1 MFKRIPT
8 FYILLAALLIT
19 SAVPLG
25 LMALNTLRATETE
38 VEREQ
43 IAQLV
48 ARVAAHASTINE
60 QLRSFENATKLA
72 ADQSGFLL
80 LNPQAQMTPAEKDA
94 SLQKYRRDANGVY
107 GLDEW
112 YHQSYQ
118 PQFGDDRQSNVFL
131 NRDTPLTPE
140 LGYAIAVTE
149 KLNPLFDAIQR
160 SNIGTQWIYL
170 TLADGM
176 MRLFPWQDN
185 SGYPVDW
192 KPQEI
197 SFYTVAAPERNPLRQ
212 AMWTAPYNDFAGA
225 GLMVTSS
232 APIYDKDKLIGVMSH
247 DFRIKDLQRQV
258 LGFEV
263 GKTGLAF
270 LLDSQGNIIAHKN
283 YAPENTPLGEE
294 LNIKLAEL
302 EPSMAPAVEAMLT
315 PGQSTPLGSPRG
327 MGLSTGQGVLRITDK
342 FGAVWVVVFTPIQTT
357 GWSLGLMQPRS
368 EIIQPAFEISRNVLA
383 GTIGLV
389 VLAVIVSIGLA
400 RAFSRPMVLLS
411 NAARGIE
418 ASVDAVEAPGG
429 ADKGAAVGAVN
440 LLHISGTRE
449 ISNLV
454 TVFSQ
459 MVAALQ
465 KRIDELGSIYAMG
478 QTITSA
484 LEYEQTLQAILA
496 AVRQVVQFDA
506 AEVLIAQG
514 NALGTTEL
522 TVEARSSQGG
532 FKDTTGR
539 KHVMG
544 QGLTGRIAQN
554 KTFILCPSVSPE
566 AVREQLGPDAD
577 LGFLTQVI
585 RDGVLSFLGIPLL
598 IGERLIGVLTLVH
611 HEANHFT
618 EDDRRQLSR
627 LAAQA
632 SIAIDNAIRV
642 RQRESTLKQQI
653 CELQIEID
661 EAKKARQ
668 VAEITETDYFR
679 ELSQKA
685 QRFRE
690 RR

>member
-1 MFKRIPT
+1 
-8 FYILLAALLIT
+8 
-19 SAVPLG
+19 
-25 LMALNTLRATETE
+25 
-38 VEREQ
+38 
-43 IAQLV
+43 
-48 ARVAAHASTINE
+48 
-60 QLRSFENATKLA
+60 
-72 ADQSGFLL
+72 
-80 LNPQAQMTPAEKDA
+80 
-94 SLQKYRRDANGVY
+94 
-107 GLDEW
+107 
-112 YHQSYQ
+112 
-118 PQFGDDRQSNVFL
+118 
-131 NRDTPLTPE
+131 
-140 LGYAIAVTE
+140 
-149 KLNPLFDAIQR
+149 
-160 SNIGTQWIYL
+160 
-170 TLADGM
+170 M

-185 SGYPVDW
+185 SGYPPDW

-197 SFYTVAAPERNPLRQ
+197 SFYTVAAPERNPLSE
-212 AMWTAPYNDFAGA
+212 AVWTAPYNDFAGA
-225 GLMVTSS
+225 GLMVTNS
-232 APIYDKDKLIGVMSH
+232 APIWVKDKLVGVMSH

-270 LLDSQGNIIAHKN
+270 LLDRQGNIIAHKN
-283 YAPENTPLGEE
+283 YAPENTPPGEE

-302 EPSMAPAVEAMLT
+302 DPSMAPAVAAML
-315 PGQSTPLGSPRG
+315 SYSR
-327 MGLSTGQGVLRITDK
+327 GVLRVTDK
-342 FGAVWVVVFTPIQTT
+342 SGVVWVIVYTHIPTT
-357 GWSLGLMQPRS
+357 GWGLGLMQPRT
-368 EIIQPAFEISRNVLA
+368 EIIQPVLEISRNVLA

-400 RAFSRPMVLLS
+400 RAFSRPMVSLS

-418 ASVDAVEAPGG
+418 SSVDAVEASVG
-429 ADKGAAVGAVN
+429 ADKRAAVGATN
-440 LLHISGTRE
+440 LSHISGTRE

-454 TVFSQ
+454 TVFGQ

-465 KRIDELGSIYAMG
+465 KRINELGSIYTMG

-506 AEVLIAQG
+506 AEVLIARG

-554 KTFILCPSVSPE
+554 KTFMLYPTLSPE
-566 AVREQLGPDAD
+566 AVREQLGPDVD
-577 LGFLTQVI
+577 LSFVTEAI

-598 IGERLIGVLTLVH
+598 IGERLIGVITLVH

-653 CELQIEID
+653 TELQIEID

-685 QRFRE
+685 QRLRE
-690 RR
+690 KR

>member
-25 LMALNTLRATETE
+25 LMALNALRATETE

-43 IAQLV
+43 ITQLV
-48 ARVAAHASTINE
+48 ARTDAHASTIDE
-60 QLRSFENATKLA
+60 QLRSFENATQLA
-72 ADQSGFLL
+72 AEQARFLL
-80 LNPQAQMTPAEKDA
+80 LDPQTQMTPAEKDA
-94 SLQKYRRDANGVY
+94 ALQKYRRDANGVY

-112 YHQSYQ
+112 YHQSYL
-118 PQFGDDRQSNVFL
+118 PRFGDERQSNVFV

-149 KLNPLFDAIQR
+149 KLNPLFDAIHR

-170 TLADGM
+170 TLANGM

-185 SGYPVDW
+185 SGYPPDW

-197 SFYTVAAPERNPLRQ
+197 SFYTVATPERDPLRK

-225 GLMVTSS
+225 GLMVTNS
-232 APIYDKDKLIGVMSH
+232 APVYDKDKLIGVMSH
-247 DFRIKDLQRQV
+247 DFRIKDLQKQV

-270 LLDSQGNIIAHKN
+270 LLDSQGNIIAHKD

-302 EPSMAPAVEAMLT
+302 EPSMAPAVAAM
-315 PGQSTPLGSPRG
+315 
-327 MGLSTGQGVLRITDK
+327 LSTGQGVLRVTDK
-342 FGAVWVVVFTPIQTT
+342 FGVVWVVVFTPIRTT
-357 GWSLGLMQPRS
+357 GWSLGLMQPRR
-368 EIIQPAFEISRNVLA
+368 EIIQPVFEISRSVTA

-418 ASVDAVEAPGG
+418 ASVDAVEASVG
-429 ADKGAAVGAVN
+429 ADKGAGVGAVN
-440 LLHISGTRE
+440 LSHIRGTRE

-465 KRIDELGSIYAMG
+465 KRINELGSIYAMG

-484 LEYEQTLQAILA
+484 VEYEQTLQAILA
-496 AVRQVVQFDA
+496 AVQQVVQFDA
-506 AEVLIAQG
+506 AEVLIARA
-514 NALGTTEL
+514 NEL
-522 TVEARSSQGG
+522 TVEARSGQGR

-577 LGFLTQVI
+577 LSFLTQVI

-598 IGERLIGVLTLVH
+598 IGERLIGVITLVH

-642 RQRESTLKQQI
+642 RQRESALKQQI

-661 EAKKARQ
+661 DVKKARQ

-685 QRFRE
+685 HRLRE
-690 RR
+690 RK

>member
-25 LMALNTLRATETE
+25 LMALNALRATEIE

-48 ARVAAHASTINE
+48 ARADAHASTIDE

-72 ADQSGFLL
+72 ADQARFLL
-80 LNPQAQMTPAEKDA
+80 LNPQTQMTPAEKDA
-94 SLQKYRRDANGVY
+94 ALQKYRRDANGAY

-112 YHQSYQ
+112 YHQSYL
-118 PQFGDDRQSNVFL
+118 PQFGDDRLSNVFL

-149 KLNPLFDAIQR
+149 KLNPLLDAIHR

-170 TLADGM
+170 TLANGM

-185 SGYPVDW
+185 SGYPPDW
-192 KPQEI
+192 KPQEV
-197 SFYTVAAPERNPLRQ
+197 SFYTVAAPERNPLRK

-225 GLMVTSS
+225 GLMVTNS
-232 APIYDKDKLIGVMSH
+232 APVYDKDKLIGVMSH
-247 DFRIKDLQRQV
+247 DFRIKDLQKQV
-258 LGFEV
+258 LGFQV
-263 GKTGLAF
+263 GQAGLAF
-270 LLDSQGNIIAHKN
+270 LLDSLGNIIAHKN

-302 EPSMAPAVEAMLT
+302 EPSMAPAVAAMAL
-315 PGQSTPLGSPRG
+315 GTPLKGVLG
-327 MGLSTGQGVLRITDK
+327 TTSTGRGVLRVTDK

-357 GWSLGLMQPRS
+357 GWSLGLMQPRR
-368 EIIQPAFEISRNVLA
+368 EIIQPAFEISRSVTA

-418 ASVDAVEAPGG
+418 ASVDAVEASVG
-429 ADKGAAVGAVN
+429 ADKGAAVGAVR
-440 LLHISGTRE
+440 LGVSHISGTRE

-465 KRIDELGSIYAMG
+465 KRINELGSIYAMG

-496 AVRQVVQFDA
+496 AVQHVVQFDA
-506 AEVLIAQG
+506 AEVSIARG
-514 NALGTTEL
+514 DEL
-522 TVEARSSQGG
+522 TVEAWSGQGR

-539 KHVMG
+539 RRLIG
-544 QGLTGRIAQN
+544 QGLTGLIAQN
-554 KTFILCPSVSPE
+554 KTFILCPSVSAAALKE
-566 AVREQLGPDAD
+566 RFGSAVD
-577 LGFLTQVI
+577 LAFLAEVI
-585 RDGVLSFLGIPLL
+585 GTGVLSFLGIPLL
-598 IGERLIGVLTLVH
+598 IGERLIGTLTLVH
-611 HEANHFT
+611 REVNHFT

-632 SIAIDNAIRV
+632 SIAIDNATRV
-642 RQRESTLKQQI
+642 RQRESALKQQI

-685 QRFRE
+685 QRLRE
-690 RR
+690 RK

>member
-25 LMALNTLRATETE
+25 LLAFNTLRTTETE
-38 VEREQ
+38 VESEQ
-43 IAQLV
+43 ITQLA
-48 ARVAAHASTINE
+48 ARAEAHASTIDE
-60 QLRSFENATKLA
+60 QLKSFANATKLA
-72 ADQSGFLL
+72 ADQAHFLL
-80 LNPQAQMTPAEKDA
+80 MDPQARMTPAEKDA
-94 SLQKYRRDANGVY
+94 VLQKYRRDANGVL

-112 YHQSYQ
+112 HRQTYL
-118 PQFGDDRQSNVFL
+118 PGFGDDRLSNVFL
-131 NRDTPLTPE
+131 NRDTPLTSE
-140 LGYAIAVTE
+140 LEYAVAVTE
-149 KLNPLFDAIQR
+149 KLDPLFDAIHR

-170 TLADGM
+170 TLAEGM

-197 SFYTVAAPERNPLRQ
+197 SFYTVAAPERNPLSE
-212 AMWTAPYNDFAGA
+212 AVWTAPYNDFAGA

-232 APIYDKDKLIGVMSH
+232 APIYVKDKLVGVMSH
-247 DFRIKDLQRQV
+247 DFRIVDLQKQV

-270 LLDSQGNIIAHKN
+270 LLDKQGNIIAHRN

-294 LNIKLAEL
+294 LNVKLAEQDS
-302 EPSMAPAVEAMLT
+302 SMAPAVEAM
-315 PGQSTPLGSPRG
+315 SRF
-327 MGLSTGQGVLRITDK
+327 GQGVLRVTDES
-342 FGAVWVVVFTPIQTT
+342 GVVWVVVYTHIPAT

-368 EIIQPAFEISRNVLA
+368 EIIQPVLNISRNVLA

-400 RAFSRPMVLLS
+400 RAISKPMVSLS

-418 ASVDAVEAPGG
+418 ASVDAVEASVG
-429 ADKGAAVGAVN
+429 ADEGAAVRSADLARIG
-440 LLHISGTRE
+440 GTRE
-449 ISNLV
+449 VSNLV

-465 KRIDELGSIYAMG
+465 KRINELGSIYTMG

-484 LEYEQTLQAILA
+484 LEYEQTLQAIIA
-496 AVRQVVQFDA
+496 AVRQVVEFDA
-506 AEVLIAQG
+506 AEVLIARG
-514 NALGTTEL
+514 NASGTTEL

-532 FKDTTGR
+532 FRDTTGR
-539 KHVMG
+539 KHVIG

-554 KTFILCPSVSPE
+554 KTFMLFPSVSPE
-566 AVREQLGPDAD
+566 AVRAQLGSDVD
-577 LGFLTQVI
+577 LGFVTEAM

-598 IGERLIGVLTLVH
+598 IGERLIGVITLVH

-618 EDDRRQLSR
+618 ENDRRQLSR

-632 SIAIDNAIRV
+632 SIAIDNAIQV
-642 RQRESTLKQQI
+642 RQRETTLKRQI
-653 CELQIEID
+653 SELQIEID
-661 EAKKARQ
+661 EVKKARQ

-679 ELSQKA
+679 DLSQKA
-685 QRFRE
+685 QRLRKS
-690 RR
+690 RGLG